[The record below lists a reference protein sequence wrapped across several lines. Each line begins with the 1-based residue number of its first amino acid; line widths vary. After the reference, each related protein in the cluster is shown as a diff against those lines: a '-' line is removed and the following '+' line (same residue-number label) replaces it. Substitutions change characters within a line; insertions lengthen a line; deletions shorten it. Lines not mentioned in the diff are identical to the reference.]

1 MSALWYRI
9 LQFLRFYLAA
19 DTRFQVHSPFVF
31 ELAET
36 VLEDRRWYYAFEH
49 VEAIRRKML
58 ESTVS
63 LEVADYGRSDSGDAP
78 RVHKMTLRNIVR
90 AAASTPAQ
98 GRRLFRL
105 VQWLKP
111 SRMLEIGTSVGIGS
125 LYLSAAARSAR
136 FLSLEGSESC
146 VHIARANLGILEM
159 NHRVE
164 VVQGPFKDT
173 LPQALQTLGK
183 ADLVFFDGHHR
194 EQPTLGY
201 FNLCLQYSHDQTVLV
216 FDDIYWSPE
225 MTAAWKQIQQ
235 HPQVTLTVDCF
246 DLGLAFVNPDFKVKQ
261 HFCLVPASWKPWK
274 KW

>member
-1 MSALWYRI
+1 MYALWYRI
-9 LQFLRFYLAA
+9 IRFLRFYLAA

-31 ELAET
+31 ELANT
-36 VLEDRRWYYAFEH
+36 VLEDRRWYYAFDH

-58 ESTVS
+58 KSTIS
-63 LEVADYGRSDSGDAP
+63 LDVVDYGLSGNSDAP
-78 RVHKMTLRNIVR
+78 LRRKTVLNKIVR
-90 AAASTPAQ
+90 AAASSPEQ

-111 SRMLEIGTSVGIGS
+111 SCMLELGTSVGIGT
-125 LYLSAAARSAR
+125 LYMTSAARSAR

-146 VHIARANLGILEM
+146 VHVARANLGILEM
-159 NHRVE
+159 NHQAE
-164 VVQGPFKDT
+164 ILPGAFKDT
-173 LPQALQTLGK
+173 LPRALQALGK

-201 FNLCLQYSHDQTVLV
+201 FNLCLQHSHEQTVLV

-225 MTAAWKQIQQ
+225 MTAAWEQIKQ
-235 HPQVTLTVDCF
+235 HPRVTLTVDCF
-246 DLGLAFVNPDFKVKQ
+246 DLALAFLNPDFKIKQ